1 MRMTK
6 AELKE
11 EIEDLRDELDAI
23 AEDHPEWFD
32 DVDDTDEDDES
43 HPDDW

>member
-1 MRMTK
+1 MTK
-6 AELKE
+6 AELLE
-11 EIEDLRDELDAI
+11 ENEDLHDQLDAI

-32 DVDDTDEDDES
+32 DGDDTDEDDES